1 MTDEE
6 FLNVLNQH
14 ERLLYSICHTF
25 CRADRE
31 EMQDLYQDI
40 LFGLWRSRDSYRDLC
55 SAKNWIYRVALN
67 TAISLR
73 RKKSVRPV
81 VIPLPEEMEF
91 WLAEEG
97 PDGLHEELYA
107 LIDQLSNADKA
118 LIFLYL
124 DGASEHDMAE
134 TMGLSVSNIGT
145 RIHRIKQKLKTLNTD
160 K

>member
-1 MTDEE
+1 MTDDE
-6 FLNVLNQH
+6 FLQVLKQN

-25 CRADRE
+25 CRANRE

-40 LFGLWRSRDSYRDLC
+40 LFGLWRSRNSYQNLC

-67 TAISLR
+67 TAITLR

-81 VIPLPEEMEF
+81 LIPLPEDMEF
-91 WLAEEG
+91 WLAEE
-97 PDGLHEELYA
+97 DTDNLHEELYA
-107 LIDQLSNADKA
+107 LIDQLSNTDKA

-145 RIHRIKQKLKTLNTD
+145 RVHRIKQKLKTLNTNQ
-160 K
+160 